1 MNFFRNY
8 FSVEKKCEVYVQ
20 NLSKN
25 FFLNKSFLYLST
37 TKLIKTNK
45 NMHKNY
51 LKAIFLP
58 AIISLFAG
66 NLSAQGNGSHGIE
79 ANFGLREYLGDMGTS
94 LLFAQKPIYQ
104 GGGITYTHN
113 ISPSFDGVVNISAG
127 DVGFARSFDSFVKEK
142 DIIWKS
148 FRANTAD
155 LSFGVRYKLNNG
167 VLLAEDSKFAPYVY
181 GAVGAYYV
189 HSTIKWGPHPYVAAT
204 RVDQWGT
211 VHNVD
216 NTIQDIGAQMQGG
229 LGFKLGLTDR
239 LSLAWSYVLTYTFND
254 RWDGSNDP
262 DPMPSID
269 KPLVNKLYRTND
281 VWGYNN
287 IGFAF
292 ALSESNSGGG
302 RVKRLADSDEDGVP
316 NKYDLCKGTEA
327 KYRKYVDSV
336 GCPADTDGDKI
347 LDADDNCPEVKGAI
361 EFKGCPD
368 TDGDGIEDK
377 LDACPKDK
385 GSPEYNGCPDA
396 DGDGIS
402 DKEDACP
409 AIKGLKIFKGCPDT
423 DGDGVEDKLDKCP
436 DVAGNVAGE
445 GCPDT
450 DGDGVYNNIDKC
462 PNDVGVVA
470 NKGCPEVKKETVQK
484 IALAAKG
491 INFETN
497 KDAIVAASFKSLD
510 DLAKLLNSEPKAN
523 VEIQGHTDNVG
534 DATANKELS
543 QKRAEAVKRY
553 LINAGVAESRM
564 TSVGYGSEMPIAD
577 NSTPKGKEKNRR
589 VDFKL
594 SF

>member
-1 MNFFRNY
+1 MNFFRNC

-113 ISPSFDGVVNISAG
+113 ISPTFDGVVNFSAG
-127 DVGFARSFDSFVKEK
+127 DVGFTRSFDSFVKEK

-181 GAVGAYYV
+181 GAIGAYYV

-368 TDGDGIEDK
+368 TDGDG
-377 LDACPKDK
+377 
-385 GSPEYNGCPDA
+385 
-396 DGDGIS
+396 
-402 DKEDACP
+402 
-409 AIKGLKIFKGCPDT
+409 
-423 DGDGVEDKLDKCP
+423 
-436 DVAGNVAGE
+436 
-445 GCPDT
+445 
-450 DGDGVYNNIDKC
+450 VYNNIDKC

-534 DATANKELS
+534 DATTNKELS
-543 QKRAEAVKRY
+543 QKRSEAVKRY

-577 NSTPKGKEKNRR
+577 NATPKGKEKNRR
-589 VDFKL
+589 VDFRL